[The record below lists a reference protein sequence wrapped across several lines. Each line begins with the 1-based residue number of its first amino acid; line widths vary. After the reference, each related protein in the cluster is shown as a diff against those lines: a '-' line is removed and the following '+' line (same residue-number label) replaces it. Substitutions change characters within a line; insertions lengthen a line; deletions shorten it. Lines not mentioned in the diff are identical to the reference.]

1 MASNNPFALLG
12 EEDEPVKI
20 VKSTPKPQQKV
31 EQKPVVGLSK
41 PQRPLR
47 EQNGSKPRSARKD
60 RPAPKDGPF
69 MEKPEQKD
77 EKKVNKNYRHQKP
90 THGREFD
97 RKSQGVS
104 YKGGDKKEVA
114 GKATWGEEVEGQ
126 VEGEKVAEQEIVE
139 ETVAEPEVVEK
150 DPEDDFK
157 SFADYL
163 AAKEAKKVV
172 AEVNL
177 RQANEG
183 AEDPKW
189 KKLTKVENT
198 EEVFIAAK
206 KDQAPKE
213 KKSKETKQKATVPI
227 EINFA
232 PPPRE
237 PRENR
242 SAGRGRG
249 NGNRDGNRGGKPRG
263 RGGKSAGR
271 SGPGVNVQDTEA
283 FPSLGGN

>member
-1 MASNNPFALLG
+1 MASNNPFALLV
-12 EEDEPVKI
+12 EDDEPVQN
-20 VKSTPKPQQKV
+20 VKPTPKPQQKV

-41 PQRPLR
+41 PQKPLR

-60 RPAPKDGPF
+60 RPAPKEGSF
-69 MEKPEQKD
+69 MEKPEHKD
-77 EKKVNKNYRHQKP
+77 EKKPKNHRHQKP
-90 THGREFD
+90 NHGREFD
-97 RKSQGVS
+97 RKSQGVA
-104 YKGGDKKEVA
+104 YKGGEKKEVA

-126 VEGEKVAEQEIVE
+126 VEGEK
-139 ETVAEPEVVEK
+139 
-150 DPEDDFK
+150 
-157 SFADYL
+157 
-163 AAKEAKKVV
+163 EAKKVV
-172 AEVNL
+172 ADVKI

-183 AEDPKW
+183 VEDPKW
-189 KKLTKVENT
+189 KKLTKIENT
-198 EEVFIAAK
+198 EEVFIEVK

-213 KKSKETKQKATVPI
+213 RKAKEAKQKVTVPI

-249 NGNRDGNRGGKPRG
+249 NGNRGGNRGGKPRG
-263 RGGKSAGR
+263 RGGKPAGR